1 MHGQSAIV
9 AAPFSD
15 AAIVVA
21 AGRPPSTEAAM
32 LAWLR
37 GYHDAVRSA
46 IRPGAYANYADPD
59 PVDWPEAYYAR
70 TTRARSA

>member
-1 MHGQSAIV
+1 
-9 AAPFSD
+9 
-15 AAIVVA
+15 
-21 AGRPPSTEAAM
+21 M

-59 PVDWPEAYYAR
+59 PVDWPEVYYGANYAR
-70 TTRARSA
+70 PQRVKARYDPDNVFTFSAVRPRLGTHRPTGFL